1 MNHVATAMAVVAVA
15 GGGGVEEGVEAAVG
29 VAAIPLGMVAVRAEV
44 MDSVR
49 SGQEADE
56 EEVEAARAEIFD
68 RRVLRL

>member
-1 MNHVATAMAVVAVA
+1 
-15 GGGGVEEGVEAAVG
+15 
-29 VAAIPLGMVAVRAEV
+29 MVAVRAEV